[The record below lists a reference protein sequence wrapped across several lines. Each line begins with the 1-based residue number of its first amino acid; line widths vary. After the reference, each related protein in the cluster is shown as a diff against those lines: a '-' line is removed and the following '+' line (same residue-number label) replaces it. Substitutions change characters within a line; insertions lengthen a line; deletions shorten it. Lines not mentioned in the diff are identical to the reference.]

1 MDENMDKNID
11 NYSIQD
17 LYDILDLNDNSTDEQ
32 VNKNI
37 DKLIEKIGDSDDY
50 DLIDFFENVRKK
62 LLDNNNS
69 KTEIVNDTV
78 IERKYLNIEHNKNV
92 NVTQDKINPNYKNT
106 INRLLCIDSEHR
118 QHIIPHSKDVNSI
131 SCATNYTMDLSE
143 PIKNVV
149 SMRMYSYCI
158 PYSWCN
164 ISENKRNNFFYVDSS
179 RVDISDGIYTKDELI
194 QEIGENTVFK
204 DKCYIKYSKKT
215 GIVDISGINGIHGS
229 TIKFWDL
236 SHDWK
241 INSNLGWLLGFRPET
256 STIHDISNLSF
267 SLSKKIFGQS
277 PINTFGPKHLYIVV
291 DDYNNNYINKGIINI
306 TDYNLKLKLPKYFS
320 QDISYSLNSNGK
332 YNVDTKYNKNNINP
346 PNGENGEELMA
357 LTQKQA
363 YTIENILNQNEINNK
378 RVTPPLSQNV
388 IGIIKLDKTPD
399 KRFEYYSSTHIYQ
412 NTRDYFG
419 PVDIDRL
426 KIKLVDDRGEIVD
439 LRGLDW
445 NFTLSIEQL
454 YQY

>member
-1 MDENMDKNID
+1 MDENID
-11 NYSIQD
+11 NYSLSD
-17 LYDILDLNDNSTDEQ
+17 LYEILNINESATKSEANDEINQLIEKLKKQGNNDLVDFFEKAREKIIDNIEEKKDQKTDIIDDTIIERKFLNIKH
-32 VNKNI
+32 NKNI
-37 DKLIEKIGDSDDY
+37 
-50 DLIDFFENVRKK
+50 
-62 LLDNNNS
+62 
-69 KTEIVNDTV
+69 T
-78 IERKYLNIEHNKNV
+78 
-92 NVTQDKINPNYKNT
+92 VTQDHINPNYKNI

-118 QHIIPHSKDVNSI
+118 QHILPYSRDVNSV

-143 PIKNVV
+143 PLKNVI

-158 PYSWCN
+158 PYSWYN
-164 ISENKRNNFFYVDSS
+164 ISETKFNNFFYVDSY

-194 QEIGENTVFK
+194 VEISNNTIFNNH
-204 DKCYIKYSKKT
+204 CHINYNKKT
-215 GIVDISGINGIHGS
+215 GIVDISATNGNYI
-229 TIKFWDL
+229 IKFWDL

-241 INSNLGWLLGFRPET
+241 INSNLGWLLGFRPEN

-267 SLSKKIFGQS
+267 SLSKKVFGQS
-277 PINTFGPKHLYIVV
+277 PMNTFGPKHLYIVV

-332 YNVDTKYNKNNINP
+332 YKVDTRYNKNNIDP

-357 LTQKQA
+357 ITQKQA

-388 IGIIKLDKTPD
+388 IGIIKLDKSPNE
-399 KRFEYYSSTHIYQ
+399 RYEYYSSTHIYQ

-426 KIKLVDDRGEIVD
+426 KIKLVDDKGEIVD